1 MSLADLLQ
9 QIVGGA
15 SQPNASQLDQVTQSA
30 SKADLQGG
38 VSAALR
44 SDQTPDLS
52 QIVSQMF
59 GQASPEQQAAILN
72 TITEK
77 LGPGALAGVAGGVLA
92 GHEGADTPQ
101 VSAAKA
107 GTVTPDQVRDV
118 AVAAQQSEP
127 GIMDRIGNFY
137 AEHPDL
143 VKTLGAGALMI
154 ALARF
159 KNNNL
164 RG

>member
-77 LGPGALAGVAGGVLA
+77 LGPGALAGVAGGVLLAVLA
-92 GHEGADTPQ
+92 GW
-101 VSAAKA
+101 A
-107 GTVTPDQVRDV
+107 GTRRILRTP
-118 AVAAQQSEP
+118 P
-127 GIMDRIGNFY
+127 
-137 AEHPDL
+137 
-143 VKTLGAGALMI
+143 
-154 ALARF
+154 ALA
-159 KNNNL
+159 L
-164 RG
+164 RGT

>member
-9 QIVGGA
+9 QIVGGPG
-15 SQPNASQLDQVTQSA
+15 QPSASQLDQVTQSA
-30 SKADLQGG
+30 SKAELQGG
-38 VSAALR
+38 VGAALR
-44 SDQTPDLS
+44 SEQTPDLS
-52 QIVSQMF
+52 QIVAQMF

-101 VSAAKA
+101 VSVAKA

-118 AVAAQQSEP
+118 VVSAQKQEP
-127 GIMDRIGNFY
+127 GLLDRISGIY

-143 VKTLGAGALMI
+143 IKTLGAGALAI
-154 ALARF
+154 ALAHM
-159 KNNNL
+159 KNNIG
-164 RG
+164 RR

>member
-9 QIVGGA
+9 QIVGGG
-15 SQPNASQLDQVTQSA
+15 SQPNASQLDQITQSA
-30 SKADLQGG
+30 SKADLHGG

-52 QIVSQMF
+52 QIVSQLF
-59 GQASPEQQAAILN
+59 NQVSPDQRAAILN
-72 TITEK
+72 TITAN

-92 GHEGADTPQ
+92 GHEGTNTPE
-101 VSAAKA
+101 VSAEKA
-107 GTVTPDQVRDV
+107 STITPDHVRDV
-118 AVAAQQSEP
+118 VATAQQHEP
-127 GIMDRIGNFY
+127 GLLDRIGGFY

-143 VKTLGAGALMI
+143 IKTLGAGAVAI
-154 ALARF
+154 ALARM
-159 KNNNL
+159 KNNIG